1 MWYALFTLIIFSNI
15 FKRKKK
21 MLFFLY
27 CCCIWVLES
36 FTDFAQSTFFDA
48 KEIKTTL
55 KCKEHLNIL
64 LMNRKSLLIM
74 FYRYISLGTKKT
86 LWRQV
91 EVHCHYAFILFQF
104 MAFFIF
110 LVVVV
115 NASAFSIFFKLLL
128 KPQFFC

>member
-1 MWYALFTLIIFSNI
+1 MLFLRSSYFPIFSRE
-15 FKRKKK
+15 KRKCCI
-21 MLFFLY
+21 FFY
-27 CCCIWVLES
+27 CCCIWILES

-74 FYRYISLGTKKT
+74 FYRYIWLGTKKT

-110 LVVVV
+110 LVVV
-115 NASAFSIFFKLLL
+115 NASAFSIFF
-128 KPQFFC
+128 FF